1 MYCCVLILCIA
12 CILEMNASPIAQSV
26 RLVPKSD
33 SLTESPTCPM
43 HPSMYLQSAGLLQNV
58 SGFKES
64 NGHTYEA
71 YLANW
76 RHRNGPAAPVPFPA
90 SVYTGSGKA
99 TGKELQEVCSKPVKP
114 ISLVCINLA
123 VFSFCRMK
131 MLCSHLRIKRKRR
144 IVVPSHEGERQKRRK
159 SKNTGDWETLSPKT
173 KNRYLFD
180 CPSPDPLIKKLQEDV
195 MLRENTRKLKIVM

>member
-12 CILEMNASPIAQSV
+12 CILEMNASPIAQRV

-33 SLTESPTCPM
+33 SLTESPICPM

-131 MLCSHLRIKRKRR
+131 MLCSHLRIRGKEELLYLLLNSSVKSVKRAKIPAIGKLFLPKPRTD
-144 IVVPSHEGERQKRRK
+144 IFLIAPAQTLLL
-159 SKNTGDWETLSPKT
+159 KNCKKT
-173 KNRYLFD
+173 
-180 CPSPDPLIKKLQEDV
+180 
-195 MLRENTRKLKIVM
+195 